1 MAPQKEKGRLEFI
14 QNTREKKERNQQT
27 NRWASPSTELKQHKK
42 TETPFSK
49 ATKPI
54 VRALH
59 KKKLEELPDREFLK
73 IIIIIFNQPKDGM
86 NAFPESKCKGL
97 DEIRKSIQDMKV
109 EFNREIE
116 LLQEKTKLKL
126 CRK

>member
-1 MAPQKEKGRLEFI
+1 MNSYKI
-14 QNTREKKERNQQT
+14 QEKKRNRT
-27 NRWASPSTELKQHKK
+27 NKLPDGWARPSTELKQLEK

-49 ATKPI
+49 ITKPI
-54 VRALH
+54 VRALN
-59 KKKLEELPDREFLK
+59 KKSLKELPDKEFLK

-86 NAFPESKCKGL
+86 NVFQENRCRGL
-97 DEIRKSIQDMKV
+97 DEIRKSIQDMKI

-116 LLQEKTKLKL
+116 LLKEKTKLKL